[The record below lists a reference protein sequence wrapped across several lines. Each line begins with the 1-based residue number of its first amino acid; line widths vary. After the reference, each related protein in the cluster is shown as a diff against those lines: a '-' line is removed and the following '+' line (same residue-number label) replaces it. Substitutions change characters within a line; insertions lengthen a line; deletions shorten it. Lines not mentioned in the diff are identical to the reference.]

1 MAGWYTENGT
11 SVSATERLRAALP
24 NLRRPAAVPQAPEPE
39 PEQGLREDRLRLVG
53 DYIGEYPEDET
64 ERRECNR
71 AFHEPDEQPLERA
84 S

>member
-24 NLRRPAAVPQAPEPE
+24 NLRRSAATVPDTAPE
-39 PEQGLREDRLRLVG
+39 PEQGLREDRLRLVN
-53 DYIGEYPEDET
+53 DYVGEYPQDDA

-71 AFHEPDEQPLERA
+71 ALHEPDEQPLEQA